1 MTLKERKRLKKEFFD
16 RCGPNTAAFVNL
28 INTLPDACFYIKDK
42 DCRIMALNQRNC
54 EVCNIKNELDVIG
67 KRSDEV
73 FPPQDGN
80 SYMMLDRE
88 VMSTGKPVFNR
99 IEARPADKSHH
110 FVVSSVFPL
119 TDVKGDIIGT
129 MRLYRMTALKDTEH
143 EWQGKLKSVATYIQS
158 HFIEDL
164 PIEMLAALAGNS
176 VSQFKRNFTKVF
188 EMSPGRFIVNTRI
201 NHARKL
207 LEATDMLLSDVALES
222 GFYDQSHMTKA
233 FKTIRKTTPGEYR
246 RQHRSISSSNAKPK
260 NP

>member
-1 MTLKERKRLKKEFFD
+1 MTPKERKRLKKEFFD
-16 RCGPNTAAFVNL
+16 RCGPNTAAFVEL

-73 FPPQDGN
+73 FPLQDGN
-80 SYMMLDRE
+80 SYMVLDRE

-99 IEARPADKSHH
+99 IETRPADKSHH
-110 FVVSSVFPL
+110 FMQSSVFPL
-119 TDVKGDIIGT
+119 SDTEGSIIGT
-129 MRLYRMTALKDTEH
+129 MRLYKMITLKDTEH
-143 EWQGKLKSVATYIQS
+143 EWQGNLKKVAAYIQA
-158 HFIEDL
+158 HFTEEL
-164 PIEMLAALAGNS
+164 PIEMLSALAGIS

-188 EMSPGRFIVNTRI
+188 EMSPGRYIVNTRI

-207 LEATDMLLSDVALES
+207 LETTDMLLSDIALEC

-233 FKTIRKTTPGEYR
+233 FKIIRKTTPGEYR
-246 RQHRSISSSNAKPK
+246 RNHRSISSP
-260 NP
+260 